1 LGRRIRC
8 TPPLKNA
15 YHVGYP
21 TATAD
26 SAHYANADPEQQ
38 PAFVGRFTQPLL
50 AADTQTALV
59 AFAGTNFP
67 FLRNRLPVRGG
78 PRKIPGLSDR

>member
-15 YHVGYP
+15 YQVGYP

-26 SAHYANADPEQQ
+26 RAHYANADPEQQ

-59 AFAGTNFP
+59 AFAVARRDEFSVSEKPTAC
-67 FLRNRLPVRGG
+67 
-78 PRKIPGLSDR
+78 